1 MYEQHKQN
9 IKSQN
14 FSGSGGSE
22 WPAEQPGVWEDPCQ
36 VSHEQYDH
44 DPVII
49 LINRYDINGD
59 GVVNL
64 EEFLVIMRQIW
75 IYHLLNKTCSKVGP
89 INL

>member
-1 MYEQHKQN
+1 MNFLKMFFFLA
-9 IKSQN
+9 KSL
-14 FSGSGGSE
+14 
-22 WPAEQPGVWEDPCQ
+22 D
-36 VSHEQYDH
+36 
-44 DPVII
+44 VII
-49 LINRYDINGD
+49 FINRYDINGD